1 VGQKYGEWNFPM
13 HPSPAQQIT
22 QAGHDSRMLK
32 QWDPSVL
39 AHCHRFGLQKKI
51 SGNVSRQKE
60 DKKV

>member
-1 VGQKYGEWNFPM
+1 
-13 HPSPAQQIT
+13 
-22 QAGHDSRMLK
+22 MLK